1 MSLTQAQIN
10 HLAKLTS
17 LEASSELEISS
28 VLDSFDSL
36 SITDTTGVQQ
46 ISRSGQASLILRD
59 DSVIDSGLGD
69 QLLACS
75 NQKKAAHQ
83 IVLGG
88 IMVGE

>member
-17 LEASSELEISS
+17 LNSSNELEISS

-36 SITDTTGVQQ
+36 SITDTTGVQH
-46 ISRSGQASLILRD
+46 ISRSGQPQLQLRED
-59 DSVIDSGLGD
+59 VVLDSGLSD

-88 IMVGE
+88 IMIGE

>member
-17 LEASSELEISS
+17 LESSSELEISS

-36 SITDTTGVQQ
+36 SITDTTQVNQ
-46 ISRSGQASLILRD
+46 ISRSGLASLSLRED
-59 DSVIDSGLGD
+59 EVNNSELADK
-69 QLLACS
+69 LLACS

-88 IMVGE
+88 IMIGE

>member
-36 SITDTTGVQQ
+36 SITDTTQVNQ
-46 ISRSGQASLILRD
+46 ISRSGQESLALRED
-59 DSVIDSGLGD
+59 TVVDSGLAD
-69 QLLACS
+69 KLLACS

-88 IMVGE
+88 IMIGE

>member
-17 LEASSELEISS
+17 LNPEANLEISS

-36 SITDTTGVQQ
+36 SITDTSCITN
-46 ISRSGQASLILRD
+46 ISRSWQDSLILRD
-59 DSVIDSGLGD
+59 DIVHDSCIAD
-69 QLLACS
+69 ELLACS
-75 NQKKAAHQ
+75 MQKKAAHQ

-88 IMVGE
+88 IMIGE